1 MSEYQY
7 LNDDEISI
15 IAEFSGFITL
25 SRITKV
31 NTYFHEKL
39 KNILIE
45 RLKCI
50 PWEIYVEYNIENNI
64 IINKVCLTI
73 GYNFNSNNLIICD
86 NIKFTIYHGKLPSI
100 IDYIKINKSLN
111 ILLFIDNKDKIVK
124 LIDTNKRFPKG
135 NLYYKEVNMDISKLD
150 EYFYE
155 GENNINFNDVMIGE
169 LPYNAFLQICSNE

>member
-50 PWEIYVEYNIENNI
+50 P
-64 IINKVCLTI
+64 
-73 GYNFNSNNLIICD
+73 
-86 NIKFTIYHGKLPSI
+86 
-100 IDYIKINKSLN
+100 
-111 ILLFIDNKDKIVK
+111 
-124 LIDTNKRFPKG
+124 
-135 NLYYKEVNMDISKLD
+135 
-150 EYFYE
+150 
-155 GENNINFNDVMIGE
+155 
-169 LPYNAFLQICSNE
+169 